1 MFPIFQLYLENY
13 TLPLLLANGYEP
25 FSIKDVDF
33 ITIILILNNKHL
45 LDEGQCNRKNY
56 WQLWDE
62 AENKLKNYPD
72 QGGCYS
78 SSASLCSKA

>member
-33 ITIILILNNKHL
+33 ITVILTLNNKHL
-45 LDEGQCNRKNY
+45 LDEAECNMKN
-56 WQLWDE
+56 D
-62 AENKLKNYPD
+62 
-72 QGGCYS
+72 
-78 SSASLCSKA
+78 

>member
-25 FSIKDVDF
+25 FSIKEVDF

-56 WQLWDE
+56 
-62 AENKLKNYPD
+62 
-72 QGGCYS
+72 
-78 SSASLCSKA
+78 